1 MQSCILTGAGL
12 GWGSQEGCPW
22 GARMDWCG
30 FAPAPERRQG
40 NGFLSVKVT
49 AGTLSLRQS
58 ECLEPSS
65 YGVSCDC
72 RHGFDASF
80 SKLNMSPSYIETEMS
95 HPERAWL
102 IDSESVC
109 SSTQRSKKLRDFIT
123 HITQEENC

>member
-12 GWGSQEGCPW
+12 GWGVKRVVLGVPGW
-22 GARMDWCG
+22 IDVV
-30 FAPAPERRQG
+30 FAPAPERRQD

-80 SKLNMSPSYIETEMS
+80 SELNMSPSYIETEMS

-109 SSTQRSKKLRDFIT
+109 SPTQRSKKLRDFIT